1 MKRALNRLTTF
12 IIYYFFS
19 TNGNSCP
26 SKTWILWVHMCA
38 KLNNF
43 LENLFSKWTVICAKY
58 PVVVIVLSVLI
69 FGSFMTGFLRFK
81 EQTQSERLY
90 FPQESTSKKL
100 LDRSEH
106 SFNAKTKPEEFLIEM
121 KNGSNILNEEAV
133 KTTLKIHEGLFKAAK
148 GFSSICILLNPS
160 IKPTNQDCAFIGI
173 LDIFQYNESLIT
185 DRNINSNESLL
196 KKALN
201 DNRTLFRNGRPASV
215 NLRQVLGSYKFD
227 KAKNKI
233 EAKVIRMIYYAHF
246 QEFDEGYEKTL
257 LVEKRMIDYF
267 ESQQSYVASKG
278 MVLHFF
284 TGRSTDDSI
293 AESSGGDLSLVIGA
307 IVLMCSFT
315 TLVLIKFNDM
325 VAGHFV
331 IGKLLFIS
339 FFSCSISLTCSEE

>member
-1 MKRALNRLTTF
+1 
-12 IIYYFFS
+12 
-19 TNGNSCP
+19 
-26 SKTWILWVHMCA
+26 MCA

-43 LENLFSKWTVICAKY
+43 LENLFSKWTGICSKY

-69 FGSFMTGFLRFK
+69 FGSFMAGFLRFK
-81 EQTQSERLY
+81 EQKQSERLY

-121 KNGSNILNEEAV
+121 KNGSNILNEEAL
-133 KTTLKIHEGLFKAAK
+133 KTTLKIHKGLLKAAK
-148 GFSSICILLNPS
+148 GLSSICILINPL
-160 IKPTNQDCAFIGI
+160 IKPTNEDCAFIGI

-196 KKALN
+196 IKALN

-215 NLRQVLGSYKFD
+215 NLRQVLGGYKFD
-227 KAKNKI
+227 RVENKI
-233 EAKVIRMIYYAHF
+233 EAKVVRMMYYVHH
-246 QEFDEGYEKTL
+246 QEFDEGYEKAL
-257 LVEKRMIDYF
+257 LAEKRMIDYF
-267 ESQQSYVASKG
+267 ESQQSHVASKG

-315 TLVLIKFNDM
+315 TLVLMKFKDI

-331 IGKLLFIS
+331 IGKLLFVC
-339 FFSCSISLTCSEE
+339 FFFMQHFAHVF